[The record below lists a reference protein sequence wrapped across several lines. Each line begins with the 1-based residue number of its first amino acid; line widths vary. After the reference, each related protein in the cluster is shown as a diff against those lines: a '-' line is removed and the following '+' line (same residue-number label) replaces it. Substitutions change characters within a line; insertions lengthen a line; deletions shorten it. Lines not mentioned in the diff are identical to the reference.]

1 MQRLLE
7 YATHHPGLAVL
18 ALGAVLAVL
27 VYELRERARAVG
39 AVSPQDAVR
48 LMNQGATLLDLRSAE
63 AYTAGHIRG
72 ARHLPPEKLADG
84 LDGLKRLKDR
94 TLIVYCERGASSG
107 GAVRA
112 LQQQGFSQVVNLRG
126 GLSAWRAEHLPVA
139 RDQG

>member
-1 MQRLLE
+1 MPRLLE
-7 YATHHPGLAVL
+7 YATHHLGLAVL

-63 AYTAGHIRG
+63 AYGAGHIRG
-72 ARHLPPEKLADG
+72 ARSLPPEKLADG
-84 LDGLKRLKDR
+84 LEALKRLKDR
-94 TLIVYCERGASSG
+94 IVIVYCERGASAPG
-107 GAVRA
+107 TMRA

-139 RDQG
+139 RD

>member
-7 YATHHPGLAVL
+7 FAAHHPGSAVL
-18 ALGAVLAVL
+18 AVGAALAVL
-27 VYELRERARAVG
+27 VYELRERAHAVG

-63 AYTAGHIRG
+63 AYSAGHIRG
-72 ARHLPPEKLADG
+72 ARHLPPERLADG
-84 LDGLKRLKDR
+84 LDGLRRFRDK
-94 TLIVYCERGASSG
+94 TVIVYCERGASAA
-107 GAVRA
+107 GARRT

-139 RDQG
+139 RD

>member
-7 YATHHPGLAVL
+7 YAANHRGLTVL
-18 ALGAVLAVL
+18 ALGAILAVL

-72 ARHLPPEKLADG
+72 ARNLPSERLADG
-84 LDGLKRLKDR
+84 LDALKRLKDK
-94 TLIVYCERGASSG
+94 TVIVYCERGVSAA
-107 GAVRA
+107 GAMRQM
-112 LQQQGFSQVVNLRG
+112 QQQGFNQVVNLRG
-126 GLSAWRAEHLPVA
+126 GLGAWRAEHLPVA
-139 RDQG
+139 RD

>member
-7 YATHHPGLAVL
+7 YAAHHRGLTVL

-27 VYELRERARAVG
+27 VYEFRERARAVG

-48 LMNQGATLLDLRSAE
+48 LMNMGATLLDLRSAE

-72 ARHLPPEKLADG
+72 ARHLPPERLADG
-84 LDGLKRLKDR
+84 LEALKRLRDR
-94 TLIVYCERGASSG
+94 KVIVYCERGASAA
-107 GAVRA
+107 GAMRA
-112 LQQQGFSQVVNLRG
+112 LQQQGFSQVVTLRG

-139 RDQG
+139 RD